1 MFDLLFSQ
9 VNHQELEYSLSGLK
23 ESFIQNL
30 YDLIHEYENR
40 EFDLNDSQDIIVM
53 ATKLLGKMG
62 HIPRTNPPPIE
73 IELREKTP
81 DEYFLQL
88 VNNNDQKS
96 ELKHLDINFSEAIN
110 SIYVLI
116 RNILEKKQNVSKLS
130 YFDNAYKILKNSILK
145 IYECDE
151 EIFNENGIN
160 FEKIKAKKVEAS
172 LNLERNIIN
181 DKINNL
187 KNQDNQYLG
196 ANVSGNINETTIEK
210 NIFCLLN
217 FLIFS
222 NVHQNSYKL
231 EIERILFCISKL
243 VVINFAVS
251 KLLKQEIQKY
261 DNIYLFIK
269 GIIQN
274 MSYK

>member
-40 EFDLNDSQDIIVM
+40 EFDINDSQDIIVM

-73 IELREKTP
+73 IDLREKTP
-81 DEYFLQL
+81 DEYFLRL
-88 VNNNDQKS
+88 VNNTDQKS
-96 ELKHLDINFSEAIN
+96 DMKQLDINFSEAIH
-110 SIYVLI
+110 SIFVLI
-116 RNILEKKQNVSKLS
+116 GNILEKKQNVSKLS

-145 IYECDE
+145 IYECGEETLDE
-151 EIFNENGIN
+151 NSIDFD
-160 FEKIKAKKVEAS
+160 KIKAKKAEPS
-172 LNLERNIIN
+172 LTWEREVI
-181 DKINNL
+181 DEKISNL
-187 KNQDNQYLG
+187 KNQDNLYYG
-196 ANVSGNINETTIEK
+196 GNVSGNINETTVEK

-222 NVHQNSYKL
+222 NVHQNSYKF

-243 VVINFAVS
+243 VAINFAVS
-251 KLLKQEIQKY
+251 RSLKQELHKY
-261 DNIYLFIK
+261 NKIYLFIK